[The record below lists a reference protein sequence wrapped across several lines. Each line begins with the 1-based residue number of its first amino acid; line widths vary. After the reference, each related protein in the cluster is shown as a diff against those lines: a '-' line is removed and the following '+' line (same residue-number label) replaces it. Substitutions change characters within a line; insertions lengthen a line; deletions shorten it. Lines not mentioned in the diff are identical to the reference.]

1 MWRKQGRALHDPAF
15 PVMPEQGRGARS
27 RLSGKYTRT
36 LKSNRFSFKCHP
48 CHFLT
53 GCLSAKLPTFLSLS
67 FIIRTYVVASV
78 LSSPYAFI
86 CIKLASTVLGW
97 TSYPGNIGP
106 FPSPHSV
113 KQPGSFY
120 WTPLPWLTF
129 LLSPECFTS
138 LPVATLNLPDLQG
151 SSWLSQNPS

>member
-1 MWRKQGRALHDPAF
+1 MWSKQRRALHDPTF
-15 PVMPEQGRGARS
+15 PVMPEQGIGARS

-53 GCLSAKLPTFLSLS
+53 GCLSAKLPPFLSL
-67 FIIRTYVVASV
+67 FHHKYLCRVSV

-97 TSYPGNIGP
+97 TSYLGNIGP

-120 WTPLPWLTF
+120 WTPYPGSHSSRLQNVLLLF
-129 LLSPECFTS
+129 LLP
-138 LPVATLNLPDLQG
+138 P
-151 SSWLSQNPS
+151 